1 MFTGIVEDI
10 GIIRDIKKDLK
21 YCKIKVESKK
31 VLKGTKLG
39 DSISVNGVCLTV
51 TSIGENYFTADIV
64 LESLKRSNLGNLIIG
79 SKVNLERALSAKAGR
94 FGGHIVSGHIDCLG
108 EIVNIIKDNM
118 YTLIRIKPL
127 SQVMKYI
134 VEKGSITIDGI
145 SLTIA
150 YVDEDSF
157 LLSIIPHTIKETNL
171 QYRKVSDLINIECDI
186 VGKYIESFIMYNQNT
201 KNTQNKG
208 NISNINEDFLR
219 RNGFI

>member
-1 MFTGIVEDI
+1 MSPYFP
-10 GIIRDIKKDLK
+10 
-21 YCKIKVESKK
+21 S
-31 VLKGTKLG
+31 
-39 DSISVNGVCLTV
+39 LT
-51 TSIGENYFTADIV
+51 
-64 LESLKRSNLGNLIIG
+64 SLS
-79 SKVNLERALSAKAGR
+79 
-94 FGGHIVSGHIDCLG
+94 
-108 EIVNIIKDNM
+108 NIIKDNM